1 MRCFF
6 ISTIIFYQVAF
17 LIYRPVMRLFKCTT
31 ESEGEIFW
39 PCAVIE
45 EDNVTT
51 TEKEAESVPRPAF
64 ILDAGPSQK
73 PFM

>member
-1 MRCFF
+1 
-6 ISTIIFYQVAF
+6 
-17 LIYRPVMRLFKCTT
+17 MRLFKCTT